1 MSGHHPWSELMAE
14 MAPERRAKIKA
25 ESDKLH
31 REYVLS
37 EIRRQAGFTQCE
49 MAEKL
54 SVSQPAYAAFERGG
68 NMRIGTLQ
76 KIVAALGG
84 QLSFSVKLDGRS
96 YDLQMPQQMAM
107 A

>member
-1 MSGHHPWSELMAE
+1 MRHNFSELKAKFSPAQRARLDAE
-14 MAPERRAKIKA
+14 VEDMN
-25 ESDKLH
+25 

-37 EIRRQAGFTQCE
+37 QIRAEMGLTQCD
-49 MAEKL
+49 MAERL
-54 SVSQPAYAAFERGG
+54 SVSQPAYAAYEKAG

-84 QLSFSVKLDGRS
+84 ALSFHVEINGRDYS
-96 YDLQMPQQMAM
+96 LQMPQQMAM